1 MLGLRLLLREWRG
14 GDLGIL
20 IAATALAVGIVTGIG
35 MFAERLGGAINAQS
49 SDLLGADLIVQTPR
63 PIKAVWFERAID
75 GLEVA
80 TGVSF
85 ASMLSSGDKFQLAAV
100 KAVDDYY
107 PLRGNIRVAKSLFGE
122 TSMVASSPKQGEI
135 WADARLL
142 QGLSLDVGDQVELGD
157 IELTIAAVLISEP
170 GGSNSGLAPVAL
182 MNNIDLAAAAV
193 VQTGSRV
200 VYFYYLAGASEVLS
214 QSQDILNKNKLPE
227 QRVYGVKQGRPTVAE
242 AMERAEGYLLL
253 GGALGLVLA
262 GAAIAIASRRY
273 TLQQESVVAVL
284 KTLGTKNLAV
294 VMLYIQHLIAIA
306 LIAIMMGWVMGW
318 GLQTLIASFVVSVM
332 NVALPSASF
341 NPILTGGVTG
351 LVCLLAF
358 AAPPLLTLGKVS
370 PVRVLR
376 KELSQSVGNAATA
389 WSCGGVALFGL
400 MIWYTNDPVITA
412 AVFAGLIF
420 VAAIVGGIAWLMLRT
435 THWAGMQAGSVWR
448 LAASSL
454 RRRALENSIQIVI
467 FTITLMLF
475 LMLLLLRTS
484 LLDDWQQQLPE
495 GTPNHFLVNV
505 ADDEIVPLE
514 QWMAQ
519 KGLSHAGLYPLV
531 RARVIQVNNVAI
543 NEISNES
550 NSNVNLDREINL
562 TWSETKPEDN
572 ELIEGQWWTVD
583 SQQNEVS
590 VEAEFAKR
598 LDLALGDELLFQ
610 LADQRFSAKVSS
622 IRDLDW
628 EQMKPNFYLM
638 FPQHVLA
645 DLPATF
651 ITSFYLPI
659 ENKRYL
665 LELLRKFP
673 TMAVFEVDAIIKQV
687 RVIVGQVSLAIEAI
701 LWLVICCG
709 ALVLI
714 ATVRAS
720 MEERLRESAILRT
733 LGAQTRL
740 ISGGLAL
747 EFGLLGLIAGILAA
761 GGAEIMAGLI
771 LVNSFNMEYSPQ
783 PAVWLVGPV
792 SGALLVGLLGY
803 IASRRAVSQPPL
815 LVLRDL
821 D

>member
-20 IAATALAVGIVTGIG
+20 LAATALAVGIVTGIG

-63 PIKAVWFERAID
+63 PIETEWFVRATN
-75 GLEVA
+75 GLDVA

-85 ASMLSSGDKFQLAAV
+85 ASMLSSGDNFQLAAV
-100 KAVDDYY
+100 RAVDEQY
-107 PLRGNIRVAKSLFGE
+107 PLRGSIRIANSLFGD
-122 TSMVASSPKQGEI
+122 TSTVTSSPQQGEI

-142 QGLSLDVGDQVELGD
+142 QGLGLDVGDSVELGD
-157 IELTIAAVLISEP
+157 IDLTIAAVLVSEP
-170 GGSNSGLAPVAL
+170 GGSTSGLAPVAL
-182 MNNIDLAAAAV
+182 MSNADLAAAAV
-193 VQTGSRV
+193 VQVGSRV
-200 VYFYYLAGASEVLS
+200 SYFYYLAGTSEALA
-214 QSQDILNKNKLPE
+214 QSQEILDKHKLPE
-227 QRVYGVKQGRPTVAE
+227 QRVYGVKQGRPRVAE

-262 GAAIAIASRRY
+262 GAAVAIASRRY

-284 KTLGTKNLAV
+284 KTLGTKSFAV
-294 VMLYIQHLIAIA
+294 IILYMQQLIAIGLA
-306 LIAIMMGWVMGW
+306 AIVVGWAMGW
-318 GLQTLIASFVVSVM
+318 GLQALIASFVVGVM
-332 NVALPSASF
+332 NVALPAASVK
-341 NPILTGGVTG
+341 PLLTGGVTG

-389 WSCGGVALFGL
+389 WLCGSVALFGL
-400 MIWYTNDPVITA
+400 MLWYTGDPVITG

-420 VAAIVGGIAWLMLRT
+420 AAVFVGGIAWVMLRA
-435 THWAGMQAGSVWR
+435 THLAGMQAGSIWR
-448 LAASSL
+448 LATSSL

-505 ADDEIVPLE
+505 ADEEIEPLE
-514 QWMAQ
+514 QWMSD

-531 RARVIQVNNVAI
+531 RARVIQVNNVDV
-543 NEISNES
+543 NEINNES
-550 NSNVNLDREINL
+550 DSNVNLDREINL
-562 TWSETKPEDN
+562 TWSATKPEDN
-572 ELIEGQWWTVD
+572 ELVQGQWWTVN
-583 SQQNEVS
+583 SQQDEVS
-590 VEAEFAKR
+590 VEAQFAKR
-598 LDLALGDELLFQ
+598 LDLKLGDELLFQ
-610 LADQRFSAKVSS
+610 LADQRFSANVTS
-622 IRDLDW
+622 IRELDW
-628 EQMKPNFYLM
+628 EQMNPNFYLM

-645 DLPATF
+645 DLPATY
-651 ITSFYLPI
+651 ITSFYLPL

-665 LELLRKFP
+665 LELLRQFP

-687 RVIVGQVSLAIEAI
+687 RVIVGQVSLAIEAV

-747 EFGLLGLIAGILAA
+747 EFGLLGLIAGVLAA
-761 GGAEIMAGLI
+761 AGAELMAGLV
-771 LVNSFNMEYSPQ
+771 LVNSFDMEYSPQ
-783 PAVWLVGPV
+783 PAIWLAGPI

-803 IASRRAVSQPPL
+803 IASRKAVSQPPL

>member
-20 IAATALAVGIVTGIG
+20 LAATALAVGIVTGIG

-63 PIKAVWFERAID
+63 QIENDWFVRATD
-75 GLEVA
+75 NLEVA

-85 ASMLSSGDKFQLAAV
+85 PSMLSTGDNFQLAAV
-100 KAVDDYY
+100 RAVSKTY
-107 PLRGNIRVAKSLFGE
+107 PLRGTIRIAKSLFGD
-122 TSMVASSPKQGEI
+122 TSIVTTSPQQGEI

-142 QGLSLDVGDQVELGD
+142 QGLGLDVGDKVELGD
-157 IELTIAAVLISEP
+157 IDLTITAVLVSEP
-170 GGSNSGLAPVAL
+170 GGSTSGLAPVAL
-182 MNNIDLAAAAV
+182 MSKADLAAAGV
-193 VQTGSRV
+193 VQVGSRV
-200 VYFYYLAGASEVLS
+200 IYFYYLSGTSEALA
-214 QSQDILNKNKLPE
+214 QAQKIIEENKLPE
-227 QRVYGVKQGRPTVAE
+227 QRVYGVKQGRPQVAE

-262 GAAIAIASRRY
+262 GAAVAIASRRY

-284 KTLGTKNLAV
+284 KTLGTKSLAV
-294 VMLYIQHLIAIA
+294 VMLYMQQLIAIG
-306 LIAIMMGWVMGW
+306 LIAIVIGWAMGW
-318 GLQTLIASFVVSVM
+318 GLQALIASFVVGVM
-332 NVALPSASF
+332 NIALPAASVK
-341 NPILTGGVTG
+341 PLLTGGVTG

-389 WSCGGVALFGL
+389 WLCGGVALFGL
-400 MIWYTNDPVITA
+400 MLWYTGDAVITG

-420 VAAIVGGIAWLMLRT
+420 AAVFVGGIAWLILRT
-435 THWAGMQAGSVWR
+435 TYWAGMQAGSVWR
-448 LAASSL
+448 LATSSL

-467 FTITLMLF
+467 FTITIMLF

-505 ADDEIVPLE
+505 ADEEIEPLE
-514 QWMAQ
+514 QWMEE

-531 RARVIQVNNVAI
+531 RARVIQVNNFDVNDI
-543 NEISNES
+543 NNES
-550 NSNVNLDREINL
+550 DSNVNLDREINL
-562 TWSETKPEDN
+562 TWSATKPDDN
-572 ELIEGQWWTVD
+572 EITAGQWWQDDVEQD
-583 SQQNEVS
+583 EVS

-598 LDLALGDELLFQ
+598 LGLKLGDELLFQ
-610 LADQRFSAKVSS
+610 LADQRFSAKVTSV
-622 IRDLDW
+622 RELDW
-628 EQMKPNFYLM
+628 EQMNPNFYLM

-665 LELLRKFP
+665 LELLRQFP

-687 RVIVGQVSLAIEAI
+687 RVIVGQVSLAIEAV

-761 GGAEIMAGLI
+761 AGAELMAGLV
-771 LVNSFNMEYSPQ
+771 LVNSFEMEYSPQ
-783 PAVWLVGPV
+783 PAIWLVGPI
-792 SGALLVGLLGY
+792 SGALLVGLLGF
-803 IASRRAVSQPPL
+803 IASRKAVWQPPL